1 MRAGW
6 RAARQRNE
14 LETGIDVLAA
24 LPNPSTAS
32 WQLATGAR
40 PRPERRLVLP
50 EPRLAGAGGVL
61 RFTATSLR
69 TADGGRQRCG
79 AARQLDAGRPRQHPR
94 SPRGDLPLLNL
105 ARLGGFFNLSAYAP
119 GQFLGDDASYV
130 HERAERIIGRLPLG
144 LRGDMR
150 IGMALE
156 AGRLRQP
163 LGLAQNGWPD
173 SVTLYLSCETPLGPA
188 YVGIGQARDD
198 KVNAYLVVGIP

>member
-32 WQLATGAR
+32 WQLALDLDQNDGLYFPSRGWQVLAAYFDSPQRANARLTVDPNGAV
-40 PRPERRLVLP
+40 PLGSWVPAP
-50 EPRLAGAGGVL
+50 ASPI
-61 RFTATSLR
+61 
-69 TADGGRQRCG
+69 
-79 AARQLDAGRPRQHPR
+79 AARRPAAAE
-94 SPRGDLPLLNL
+94 L
-105 ARLGGFFNLSAYAP
+105 ARLGGFLNLSAYAP

-130 HERAERIIGRLPLG
+130 PVRADRIIGRLPLG

-163 LGLAQNGWPD
+163 LGLAQNGWLH
-173 SVTLYLSCETPLGPA
+173 SVTLYLGGETPLGPA
-188 YVGIGQARDD
+188 SVGIGRARDN
-198 KVNAYLVVGIP
+198 KANAYLVVGTP